1 MISGITVK
9 LLQLSRAGSTP
20 VWTEVTV
27 DNVLVAPTSEVDS
40 TVAALPDGHRALYH
54 LAIPKSDQH
63 RWEGQLVQFWGHTW
77 SVIGIPTEGIDDL
90 IPGPWNKKVAVELY
104 STEAPD
110 INSLWRDVVKLRNRI
125 IRQDASGYPGT
136 SITDGSTV
144 QAILPAGVTFEKT
157 GEDGKQAMRAKTT
170 AEIWEG
176 DYRGED
182 ILEYRDV
189 QYEIGKIS
197 RTGRGTLLLD
207 CTEVWR

>member
-1 MISGITVK
+1 MIKGISVK

-27 DNVLVAPTSEVDS
+27 DNVLVAPLQEVDS
-40 TVAALPDGHRALYH
+40 TQAALPDGHRALYH
-54 LAIPKSDQH
+54 LAIPKADNH

-77 SVIGIPTEGIDDL
+77 SVIGIPTEGIDKL

-110 INSLWRDVVKLRNRI
+110 INSLWRDAVKLRSRI

-136 SITDGSTV
+136 SLTEGTVV
-144 QAILPAGVTFEKT
+144 QAILPAGVTFEKND
-157 GEDGKQAMRAKTT
+157 EDGKAAMRAKTS

-182 ILEYRDV
+182 VLEYREI
-189 QYEIGKIS
+189 QYEITKLS
-197 RTGRGTLLLD
+197 RTGRGTLLLS
-207 CTEVWR
+207 CEEVWR